1 VNRNVDERALAAIHE
16 GGHAVAA
23 HALGHPLVYASLV
36 DGVRTRCRRG
46 DRGAHLREAMIA
58 LAGPAAEM
66 RYRPTRL
73 RWEERTLWRKHWGT
87 DLAHARQHVAAA
99 GGTVLPTRPAIILVR
114 RHWRAI
120 EAVAAA
126 IEQRGTLTG
135 AEIDALMALARCGSR
150 HSITSS
156 AAACSVRGTVKP
168 SVFAVLRLITS
179 SNFVGCKT
187 GKSAGLAPLRMRPT

>member
-1 VNRNVDERALAAIHE
+1 MPFTLAT
-16 GGHAVAA
+16 GMTVT
-23 HALGHPLVYASLV
+23 V
-36 DGVRTRCRRG
+36 
-46 DRGAHLREAMIA
+46 REAAIA
-58 LAGPAAEM
+58 LAGPVAEM
-66 RYRPTRL
+66 YYRPTRL

-126 IEQRGTLTG
+126 LEQRGTLTG

-156 AAACSVRGTVKP
+156 ARASRVGGISMP
-168 SVFAVLRLITS
+168 SALAVLRLMTS
-179 SNFVGCKT
+179 SNLAGCMT
-187 GKSAGLAPLRMRPT
+187 GKSAGFSPLRMRPA